1 MSSAGQ
7 IVGGLIGGV
16 VGTFTPAGT
25 FLGAQ
30 LGMMLGGYI
39 DPGEGVV
46 EEGPRL
52 SDLTVQTSTYGAV
65 IPDLHGTDAVSGNV
79 FWLQGNKIDET
90 PVKKKTGGKGGQKK
104 TTVTWVNTATFA
116 IGLCRGPV
124 VGVRRIWLGG
134 ELYYDAG
141 SSDPGTIAASNAAA
155 EGFKVYL
162 GTDTQDADPRIQAD
176 LGVAN
181 TPAWR
186 GRAYIVFYDLDLAKY
201 SGSLIGV
208 QAKVELMQLGA
219 VYNYEHTIGTNPAL
233 RVWCTPAWDGT
244 VFCSMSQNSAHCIT
258 SPDGLTWTQYSTPA
272 ATSGTASIASN
283 GVIFVAIGYTGSKV
297 YTSSDHG
304 VTWISRSLPNAL
316 DYGTGLCF
324 GDGYFVAHS
333 NGGYCLRS
341 PDGIT
346 WTRYNYPHTGDN
358 YGEIIW
364 SPVHG
369 LYVTLH
375 RYSGASYALTS
386 PDGATWSETL
396 LPRYSIN
403 WDHIAVRGG
412 QICIGSNSS
421 ADGVMLSTN
430 GTTWARYVTS
440 PAFGMQGIA
449 SDGSVYVATNN
460 GHWYLSSDGINWT
473 DTNLNP
479 TVTTCTG
486 PAWNGGVF
494 AFLSGLSQAK
504 SVIVT
509 PLFVSGAL
517 TNLGAITSA
526 KCLSTNLLTAG
537 DIDVT
542 QLTDLVRGY
551 TDSSTGSIRD
561 SLSPLQTAWP
571 FDVRQRGYKLEFV
584 RRGGASIRTI
594 DANDLD
600 ARGSTT
606 SPGVKIT
613 QAREMNLQLP
623 RSVTVNH
630 KDYDREYAVGEQYAE
645 RLSTDAV
652 NEVAYELPIVMTA
665 SEAAQKADILLYLA
679 WMERVDLSF
688 SLPNTYLNLEPGD
701 VISLPVNG
709 SLASVRVVSLTYTS
723 DGRIEVTGKFA
734 AASTYV
740 SSAVGVS
747 PLVTAQTTL
756 NLPGA
761 SSYALMDVPTMHA
774 TQLDPSFLVSMY
786 GATGWPGGVLLR
798 SDDSGTTWADL
809 QAFSSPGGTAGSAT
823 SVIGVV
829 DSRVWDNAS
838 VLSVGMTNGELFS
851 VTAEAVLNGS
861 NYFAYGADGRWE
873 IIGVKTCALVS
884 ANTYNLSTILRG
896 RFGTEW
902 AMSTHLSGDKVVLL
916 SDTDVTAIGV
926 SISVIGLMRTYRGVT
941 LDQDVS
947 TATDT
952 FFTYAG
958 VNLKPLSAAYCTLYR
973 DVTSDDI
980 VGSWV
985 RRTRYG
991 GEWADSIDV
1000 PLYETSESYQVD
1012 IFTDGSYST
1021 VVRTLSAS
1029 SQSVVYSAAEQT
1041 SDFGSYPAT
1050 VYYKLYQLSSDV
1062 GRGYPFIGQ
1071 ANF

>member
-1 MSSAGQ
+1 MSSVGQ
-7 IVGGLIGGV
+7 IVGGLVGGA
-16 VGTFTPAGT
+16 VGSFVGNPY
-25 FLGAQ
+25 LGAQ

-39 DPGEGVV
+39 DPGKGTT

-65 IPDLHGTDAVSGNV
+65 IPDIYGTDAVSGNV

-141 SSDPGTIAASNAAA
+141 SSDQGTIAASNAAA

-162 GTDTQDADPRIQAD
+162 GTDTQAADPRIQAD

-201 SGSLIGV
+201 GGSLVGL
-208 QAKVELMQLGA
+208 QLKVELMEVAA
-219 VYNYEHTIGTNPAL
+219 VYDYPVTARTMASA
-233 RVWCTPAWDGT
+233 RTWRATAWNGST
-244 VFCSMSQNSAHCIT
+244 FCSVAFNSNVC
-258 SPDGLTWTQYSTPA
+258 
-272 ATSGTASIASN
+272 AT
-283 GVIFVAIGYTGSKV
+283 
-297 YTSSDHG
+297 
-304 VTWISRSLPNAL
+304 
-316 DYGTGLCF
+316 
-324 GDGYFVAHS
+324 
-333 NGGYCLRS
+333 S

-346 WTRYNYPHTGDN
+346 WTDRVMPVSDYWQD
-358 YGEIIW
+358 II
-364 SPVHG
+364 SNGSIFVAVG
-369 LYVTLH
+369 STSNCY
-375 RYSGASYALTS
+375 TS
-386 PDGATWSETL
+386 PDGITWTARSLPSSGYTTQVEWSGSMFLAIRGSQPFATSADGITWVAQTAPISGSYGKTIAWNGSVWVTRYQGGANNIYSSPTGLAGTWSARVSTGGG
-396 LPRYSIN
+396 SWN
-403 WDHIAVRGG
+403 VIAVKGTRFCLTCSGG
-412 QICIGSNSS
+412 DNGTFVSDDGISWTHHTGAGTLPGNIQSIGSND
-421 ADGVMLSTN
+421 AV
-430 GTTWARYVTS
+430 
-440 PAFGMQGIA
+440 F
-449 SDGSVYVATNN
+449 VATNN
-460 GHWYLSSDGINWT
+460 SSYFVSADGITWT
-473 DTNLNP
+473 TYAMP
-479 TVTTCTG
+479 TVGIEWTG
-486 PAWNGGVF
+486 VTWSGGIFSVVSNS
-494 AFLSGLSQAK
+494 AAKAATIQPYMVSPGAAALSAIVAAECLQSGL
-504 SVIVT
+504 
-509 PLFVSGAL
+509 L
-517 TNLGAITSA
+517 TS
-526 KCLSTNLLTAG
+526 S

-542 QLTDLVRGY
+542 QLTDSVRGY

-561 SLSPLQTAWP
+561 SLSPLQMAWP

-709 SLASVRVVSLTYTS
+709 SLASVRVVSMTYTTDS
-723 DGRIEVTGKFA
+723 RIEITGKFA
-734 AASTYV
+734 SASIYV

-747 PLVTAQTTL
+747 PLVMAQTTIS
-756 NLPGA
+756 LPGA

-786 GATGWPGGVLLR
+786 GAAGWPGGVLLR

-838 VLSVGMTNGELFS
+838 VLSVGMANGELFS